1 MNLPSGKT
9 SSISRIRKFLG
20 EDVWEVDLSSLPA
33 WSRLGVRAIRIV
45 QLVLK
50 GFREDDCPL
59 HASALT
65 LSTLM
70 AVVPVLALSL
80 ALARG
85 MGGSDAARVRIKSL
99 VTEWTTGEF
108 TAAATTTARATPVVS
123 PQATTN
129 DSLFALPPAPSREDS
144 RKMLSEQINLIV
156 DGAFE
161 RVERINFAA
170 LGGIGLVLLIF
181 MVVQVL
187 GQVESSFNRVWG
199 VTVGR
204 SLWRRFT
211 DYLSVL
217 FIVPFLILAASTL
230 PIMDLAHR
238 FLGGSADQVARA
250 VNTGSLR
257 YAMGLG
263 MTSLAFTF
271 FFIFMPNTRVRFTPS
286 LVGGSV
292 AGVMLILWLHLC
304 VTLQINVAGYNRIY
318 GSLASFPILLAW
330 LYMSWQIILFGA
342 EVSFAL
348 QNHMTYRLEQ
358 SARRAS
364 AESRVGMALS
374 IVLEAARS
382 MTTGNPGF
390 EPQDYARRRLVS
402 VRFLNEVVDEL
413 TNAGLLGQLSGD
425 GVRYVLLKSPD
436 TLTAREV
443 VDCILRSG
451 VRPEALGLSALPAG
465 VEQTLKR
472 FTSCVGDALG
482 SVTIAAILKG
492 SPA

>member
-1 MNLPSGKT
+1 MNLPGGKT
-9 SSISRIRKFLG
+9 SAISRIRKFLG
-20 EDVWEVDLSSLPA
+20 EDVWEVDPSSLPK

-70 AVVPVLALSL
+70 AVVPILALSL

-85 MGGSDAARVRIKSL
+85 LGGSDTARIRIQSL
-99 VTEWTTGEF
+99 VREWTTGSMAASPLPSAPAA
-108 TAAATTTARATPVVS
+108 TNDAAQSAAAVA
-123 PQATTN
+123 
-129 DSLFALPPAPSREDS
+129 DS
-144 RKMLSEQINLIV
+144 RRLLSEQINLIV

-170 LGGIGLVLLIF
+170 LGGIGLVLLLF

-238 FLGGSADQVARA
+238 FLGGSADQVERFF
-250 VNTGSLR
+250 NSGGLR
-257 YAMGLG
+257 YATGVL

-271 FFIFMPNTRVRFTPS
+271 FFIFMPNTRVRFLPG
-286 LVGGSV
+286 LVGGSA
-292 AGVMLILWLHLC
+292 AGLMLILWLHLC
-304 VTLQINVAGYNRIY
+304 VALQINVAGYSRIY

-364 AESRVGMALS
+364 AESRVSMALS

-382 MTTGNPGF
+382 MTEGGPGF
-390 EPQDYARRRLVS
+390 EPQDYARRHLVS

-413 TNAGLLGQLSGD
+413 THASLLGQLSGD
-425 GVRYVLLKSPD
+425 SARYVLLKSPD
-436 TLTAREV
+436 LLTAREV
-443 VDCILRSG
+443 VDCVLRSG
-451 VRPEALGLSALPAG
+451 VRPEALGLNELPSGAR
-465 VEQTLKR
+465 ETLRKL
-472 FTSCVGDALG
+472 THCVGDALG
-482 SVTIAAILKG
+482 PLTISAILKG
-492 SPA
+492 QPS